1 MKTVLIQELK
11 CKEIPVTKMD
21 TTKISEIIRIAFDY
35 EKPSLLL
42 ETNWY
47 FLTAIITLLL
57 IWFII
62 RKKINNWGKWYEM
75 EVEISGSPKAKF
87 KIKRNTEN
95 LYVANRIYIELITRK
110 AALPIDEK
118 NDVISE
124 IYNSWYN
131 LFNIIRD
138 EIKTLPG
145 EYLKNHDPTKALI
158 GLTTKIL
165 NEGLRPHLTIHQA
178 KYRKWLENEL
188 KNKESNKLSPQEIQ
202 RKYPNYKELI
212 SSMKNVNTLLI
223 KYSKELNKLIEGK

>member
-1 MKTVLIQELK
+1 
-11 CKEIPVTKMD
+11 MD
-21 TTKISEIIRIAFDY
+21 TTKTSEIIRIAFDY
-35 EKPSLLL
+35 EKPSLLF

-47 FLTAIITLLL
+47 FLIAILVLLL
-57 IWFII
+57 VWILI
-62 RKKINNWGKWYEM
+62 RKKLNDWGKWYEM

-95 LYVANRIYIELITRK
+95 LFVANRIFIELTTRK
-110 AALPIDEK
+110 AAIPIDEE

-165 NEGLRPHLTIHQA
+165 NEGLRPHLTLHQA
-178 KYRKWLENEL
+178 RYRKWYEIALANE
-188 KNKESNKLSPQEIQ
+188 KNDNLSPQEIQ
-202 RKYPNYKELI
+202 KKYPNYKELI
-212 SSMKNVNTLLI
+212 ASMKEVNILLI